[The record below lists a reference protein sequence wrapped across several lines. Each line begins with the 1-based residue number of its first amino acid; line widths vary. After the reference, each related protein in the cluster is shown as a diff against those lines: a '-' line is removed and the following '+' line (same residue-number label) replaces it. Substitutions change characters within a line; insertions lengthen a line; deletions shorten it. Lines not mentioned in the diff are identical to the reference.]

1 MSIQSKN
8 EAMNWILKIG
18 GFIMSIAIMV
28 SSWFL
33 NQAMGRI
40 NDIEKS
46 VKQLELTAATVA
58 GSKFTAGDWATAK
71 SVLDADRAVIDRR
84 IVRLEENSVVIKDS
98 LTEIKEI
105 LKEKRRN
112 E

>member
-1 MSIQSKN
+1 MTPKN
-8 EAMNWILKIG
+8 DTINWVLKIG
-18 GFIMSIAIMV
+18 GFIMSLAIMV

-46 VKQLELTAATVA
+46 VKSLEINAALIA
-58 GSKFTAGDWATAK
+58 GSKFTATDWSNAK
-71 SVLDADRAVIDRR
+71 TILDADRNAIDRR

-98 LTEIKEI
+98 LMEIKEI
-105 LKEKRRN
+105 LKEQR
-112 E
+112 